1 MSLSYDQLPEKPTQ
15 GLSSGWGLSAIQGLS
30 RPGAVNSLR
39 THGDRFMKT
48 RGAEYLRICCPVS
61 VDKLS
66 LQAKKDRSLNLNAP
80 QRLVRL
86 DRAKPNGAAS
96 GAGGLRPRC
105 VSGWF
110 AAVQRGVA

>member
-66 LQAKKDRSLNLNAP
+66 LQAKQIAPSAP

-86 DRAKPNGAAS
+86 GQSPTV
-96 GAGGLRPRC
+96 PP
-105 VSGWF
+105 
-110 AAVQRGVA
+110 AVPEA